1 MQFDLFNDSQSVAW
15 RNDVIHAVAG
25 ADAVAARLAWD
36 SLHQNCPQDDGLGP
50 LWVLVTAVAT
60 DSAVPFR
67 SHEALADARRVL
79 DQEIA
84 PAEPRV
90 MGTVDVE
97 RWLRTRWQALA
108 ARAAGLPYQPLQ
120 ADDHAAPLWLRAGNW
135 QAAADA
141 VTGIA
146 SWRRIPAPLAWM
158 LQARLQLQ
166 GLPANWPLVAELAW
180 LAPDRLDGVARAVA
194 EPLLQALL
202 RQFVQGFDGGDERSD
217 LAWFPAWVLIEQ
229 PALAAAL
236 TQAQP
241 SQHSAPEQA
250 MRLMLQLLG
259 LERQGRQ
266 RELIEHRKRLRDLQ
280 ASLYNRYMARR

>member
-1 MQFDLFNDSQSVAW
+1 MQFDLFNHSQSVAW
-15 RNDVIHAVAG
+15 RNDVIHAVAS

-50 LWVLVTAVAT
+50 LQVLVTAVAS

-67 SHEALADARRVL
+67 SHEALAGARRAL
-79 DQEIA
+79 DQEVA
-84 PAEPRV
+84 PAAQRV
-90 MGTVDVE
+90 MGAADAE

-108 ARAAGLPYQPLQ
+108 ARAAGLPYQPLK
-120 ADDHAAPLWLRAGNW
+120 ADDHAAPLWLRAANW

-141 VTGIA
+141 VAGIA

-158 LQARLQLQ
+158 LHARLQLQ
-166 GLPANWPLVAELAW
+166 GLPANWPLLAELAW
-180 LAPDRLDGVARAVA
+180 LAPDRLDGVTRAV
-194 EPLLQALL
+194 PQPMLHALL
-202 RQFVQGFDGGDERSD
+202 RQFEQDFDGGGERSD
-217 LAWFPAWVLIEQ
+217 LSWFPAWALIEQ
-229 PALAAAL
+229 PALATAL

-250 MRLMLQLLG
+250 MRLLLELLG

-266 RELIEHRKRLRDLQ
+266 RELVEHRKRLRDLQ
-280 ASLYNRYMARR
+280 ASLYEGYMARR

>member
-15 RNDVIHAVAG
+15 RNDVIDAVAR

-36 SLHQNCPQDDGLGP
+36 SLRQNCPQDDCLDP
-50 LWVLVTAVAT
+50 LRVLVTAVAT
-60 DSAVPFR
+60 DSAVPFS
-67 SHEALADARRVL
+67 SHEALATAQWAL
-79 DQEIA
+79 HQEIA
-84 PAEPRV
+84 PAARRA
-90 MGTVDVE
+90 MGAADAE
-97 RWLRTRWQALA
+97 RWLRMRWQALA
-108 ARAAGLPYQPLQ
+108 ARAGGLPFQPAQ
-120 ADDHAAPLWLRAGNW
+120 ADDHAAPLWLRAANW

-141 VTGIA
+141 VAGIA

-166 GLPANWPLVAELAW
+166 GLPANWPLLAELAW
-180 LAPDRLDGVARAVA
+180 LAPDRLASVARAVSQ
-194 EPLLQALL
+194 PILQALL
-202 RQFVQGFDGGDERSD
+202 RQFAQDFDDGDERSD
-217 LAWFPAWVLIEQ
+217 LVWFPAWVLIEQ

-250 MRLMLQLLG
+250 MRLLLELLG

-266 RELIEHRKRLRDLQ
+266 RELVEHRKRLRDLQ

>member
-67 SHEALADARRVL
+67 SHEALAGARRVL
-79 DQEIA
+79 AQEIA
-84 PAEPRV
+84 PAAQRV
-90 MGTVDVE
+90 MGTADAD

-120 ADDHAAPLWLRAGNW
+120 ADDHAAPLWLRAANW

-141 VTGIA
+141 VAGIA

-158 LQARLQLQ
+158 LEARLHLLGLQ
-166 GLPANWPLVAELAW
+166 ASWPLLAELAW

-202 RQFVQGFDGGDERSD
+202 LKFAEDFDGAGESGE
-217 LAWFPAWVLIEQ
+217 LAWFPAWALIEQ
-229 PALAAAL
+229 PALAAVL
-236 TQAQP
+236 TRAQP
-241 SQHSAPEQA
+241 TQYSAPEQA

-266 RELIEHRKRLRDLQ
+266 REVVEHRKRLRELHG
-280 ASLYNRYMARR
+280 ALYSAYMARR

>member
-1 MQFDLFNDSQSVAW
+1 MQFDLFNHSQSVAW
-15 RNDVIHAVAG
+15 RNDVIHAVAR

-84 PAEPRV
+84 PA
-90 MGTVDVE
+90 
-97 RWLRTRWQALA
+97 

-158 LQARLQLQ
+158 LLARLQLQ

-250 MRLMLQLLG
+250 MRLLLGLLG